1 MKVHILFLGY
11 LIKFIINKI
20 RGIRE
25 YMNSFEIFTGI
36 FGGLGLFLY
45 GMKLMSDGLEN
56 IAGEKLKS
64 ILEKITKSKIM
75 GVLVGTVVTAIIQSS
90 SATTV
95 MVVSFVNA
103 GLMTLTQATG
113 VILGSNIGTT
123 ITAQMVSFKLEVIA
137 PIFIGIGAIVMMIA
151 KKKKTKDLA
160 YIALGFGILFMGMGL
175 MSSSLKPVSELAIFN
190 NFILLV
196 GKTPILGV
204 IIGMLMTAILQSS
217 SATTGILVALGASGN
232 IDMNI
237 AFPIVLGCNIGT
249 CITAI
254 LAGLTANRT
263 AKKAALLHL
272 FFNIFGTIIFLPF
285 SDQVVMLV
293 QYLTPDNVARQV
305 ANAHTIF
312 NVVITIFILPI
323 SKYFVNLVNKILPND
338 GNMLVCGAIY
348 LDKKLLETPIVAS
361 TQVVKETIRMVQIA
375 RDNFQLA
382 MQSFFYG
389 KDEDIKN
396 VYENENIINTLEKEI
411 TEYLIAISQHNLP
424 GENAELVSEVYHTIN
439 DIERI
444 GDHAENIVELAINK
458 LDNNIELSNEALKEI
473 EEIFKAT
480 LESVDIAIRCFKQ
493 RECNDEIIAN
503 EIEERIDM
511 LEKSFRNN
519 NIIRLN
525 SKQCY
530 ANAGLMF
537 FDLLSNLE
545 RIGDHANNIATVKE
559 KHTHKTYA

>member
-1 MKVHILFLGY
+1 
-11 LIKFIINKI
+11 
-20 RGIRE
+20 
-25 YMNSFEIFTGI
+25 MNSFEIFTGI

-64 ILEKITKSKIM
+64 ILEKITSNKIM
-75 GVLVGTVVTAIIQSS
+75 GVLVGTIVTAIIQSS
-90 SATTV
+90 SAITV

-103 GLMTLTQATG
+103 GLMTLGQATG

-123 ITAQMVSFKLEVIA
+123 ITAQMVSLKLEVIA
-137 PIFIGIGAIVMMIA
+137 PIFIGIGAIVIVVTKN
-151 KKKKTKDLA
+151 KKVKDLA
-160 YIALGFGILFMGMGL
+160 YIALGFGVLFMGMGL

-190 NFILLV
+190 KFILLV
-196 GKTPILGV
+196 GKNSILGV
-204 IIGMLMTAILQSS
+204 LIGILITAILQSS
-217 SATTGILVALGASGN
+217 SATTGILVALAVSGN
-232 IDMNI
+232 LDMSV
-237 AFPIVLGCNIGT
+237 AFPIILGCNIGT

-254 LAGLTANRT
+254 LAGLTANRI

-272 FFNIFGTIIFLPF
+272 FFNIFGTILFLPF
-285 SDQVVMLV
+285 SDKVVMIV

-323 SKYFVNLVNKILPND
+323 SKYFVKLVNKILPD
-338 GNMLVCGAIY
+338 DERRQVCGAIY

-361 TQVVKETIRMVQIA
+361 TQVVKETIRMAEIA
-375 RDNFQLA
+375 RNNFQLA

-389 KDEDIKN
+389 NDEDIKN
-396 VYENENIINTLEKEI
+396 VYENENIINMLEKEI
-411 TEYLIAISQHNLP
+411 TEYLIALSQHNLP
-424 GENAELVSEVYHTIN
+424 EENAELVSEVYHTIN

-458 LDNNIELSNEALKEI
+458 INNNIQLSDEALKEV
-473 EEIFKAT
+473 EEISKAT
-480 LESVDIAIRCFKQ
+480 LESVDIAIRCFKK
-493 RECNDEIIAN
+493 RESNDEIIVN
-503 EIEERIDM
+503 EIEERIDI

-519 NIIRLN
+519 NIMRLN
-525 SKQCY
+525 SRQCY
-530 ANAGLMF
+530 ANAGVMF

-545 RIGDHANNIATVKE
+545 RIGDHANNIATAKE
-559 KHTHKTYA
+559 NHVHRTYA

>member
-1 MKVHILFLGY
+1 
-11 LIKFIINKI
+11 
-20 RGIRE
+20 
-25 YMNSFEIFTGI
+25 MNSFEIFTGI

-64 ILEKITKSKIM
+64 ILEKITSNKIM
-75 GVLVGTVVTAIIQSS
+75 GVLVGTIVTAIIQSS
-90 SATTV
+90 SAITV

-103 GLMTLTQATG
+103 GLMTLGQATG

-123 ITAQMVSFKLEVIA
+123 ITTQMVSLNLEVIA
-137 PIFIGIGAIVMMIA
+137 PIFIGIGAIVIVVT
-151 KKKKTKDLA
+151 KNKRVKDLA
-160 YIALGFGILFMGMGL
+160 YIALGFGVLFMGMGL

-190 NFILLV
+190 KFILLV
-196 GKTPILGV
+196 GKNSILGV
-204 IIGMLMTAILQSS
+204 LIGILITAILQSS
-217 SATTGILVALGASGN
+217 SATTGILVALAVSGN
-232 IDMNI
+232 LDMSV
-237 AFPIVLGCNIGT
+237 AFPIILGCNIGT

-254 LAGLTANRT
+254 LAGLTANRI

-272 FFNIFGTIIFLPF
+272 FFNIFGTILFLPF
-285 SDQVVMLV
+285 SDKVVMIV

-323 SKYFVNLVNKILPND
+323 SKYFVKLVNKILPDD
-338 GNMLVCGAIY
+338 GRRQVCGAIY

-361 TQVVKETIRMVQIA
+361 TQVVKETIRMAEIA
-375 RDNFQLA
+375 RNNFQLA

-389 KDEDIKN
+389 NDEDIKN
-396 VYENENIINTLEKEI
+396 VYENENIINMLEKEI
-411 TEYLIAISQHNLP
+411 TEYLIALSQHNLP
-424 GENAELVSEVYHTIN
+424 EENAELVSEVYHTIN

-458 LDNNIELSNEALKEI
+458 INNNIQLSDEALKEVK
-473 EEIFKAT
+473 EISKAT
-480 LESVDIAIRCFKQ
+480 LESVDIAIRCFKK
-493 RECNDEIIAN
+493 RESNDEIIVN
-503 EIEERIDM
+503 EIEDRIDI
-511 LEKSFRNN
+511 LEKNFRNN
-519 NIIRLN
+519 NIMRLN
-525 SKQCY
+525 SRQCY

-559 KHTHKTYA
+559 NHVHRTYA

>member
-1 MKVHILFLGY
+1 
-11 LIKFIINKI
+11 
-20 RGIRE
+20 
-25 YMNSFEIFTGI
+25 MNSFEIFTGI

-64 ILEKITKSKIM
+64 ILEKITSNKIM
-75 GVLVGTVVTAIIQSS
+75 GVLVGTIVTAIIQSS
-90 SATTV
+90 SAITV

-103 GLMTLTQATG
+103 GLMTLGQATG

-123 ITAQMVSFKLEVIA
+123 ITAQMVSLKLEVIA
-137 PIFIGIGAIVMMIA
+137 PIFIGIGAIVIVIT
-151 KKKKTKDLA
+151 KKKKVKDLA

-175 MSSSLKPVSELAIFN
+175 VSSSLKPVSELAIFN
-190 NFILLV
+190 KFILLV
-196 GKTPILGV
+196 GKNSILGV
-204 IIGMLMTAILQSS
+204 LIGILITAILQSS
-217 SATTGILVALGASGN
+217 SATTGILVALAVSGN
-232 IDMNI
+232 LDMSV
-237 AFPIVLGCNIGT
+237 AFPIILGCNIGT

-254 LAGLTANRT
+254 LAGLTANRI

-272 FFNIFGTIIFLPF
+272 FFNIFGTILFLPF
-285 SDQVVMLV
+285 SDKVVMIV

-323 SKYFVNLVNKILPND
+323 SKYFVKLVNKILPD
-338 GNMLVCGAIY
+338 DERRQVCGAIY

-361 TQVVKETIRMVQIA
+361 TQVVKETIRMAQIA

-389 KDEDIKN
+389 NDEDIKN
-396 VYENENIINTLEKEI
+396 VYENENIINMLEKEI
-411 TEYLIAISQHNLP
+411 TEYLIALSQHNLP
-424 GENAELVSEVYHTIN
+424 EENAELVSEVYHTIN

-458 LDNNIELSNEALKEI
+458 INNNIQLSDEALKEV
-473 EEIFKAT
+473 EEISKAT

-503 EIEERIDM
+503 EIEERIDI

-519 NIIRLN
+519 NIMRLN
-525 SKQCY
+525 SRQCY
-530 ANAGLMF
+530 ANAGVMF

-545 RIGDHANNIATVKE
+545 RIGDHANNIATAKE
-559 KHTHKTYA
+559 NHVHRTYA

>member
-1 MKVHILFLGY
+1 
-11 LIKFIINKI
+11 
-20 RGIRE
+20 
-25 YMNSFEIFTGI
+25 MNSFEIFTGI

-64 ILEKITKSKIM
+64 ILEKITSNKIM
-75 GVLVGTVVTAIIQSS
+75 GVLVGTIVTAIIQSS
-90 SATTV
+90 SAITV

-103 GLMTLTQATG
+103 GLMTLGQATG

-123 ITAQMVSFKLEVIA
+123 ITAQMVSLKLEVIA
-137 PIFIGIGAIVMMIA
+137 PIFIGIGAIVIVVT
-151 KKKKTKDLA
+151 KNKRVKDLA
-160 YIALGFGILFMGMGL
+160 YIALGFGVLFMGMGL

-190 NFILLV
+190 KFILLV
-196 GKTPILGV
+196 GKNSILGV
-204 IIGMLMTAILQSS
+204 LIGILITAILQSS
-217 SATTGILVALGASGN
+217 SATTGILVALAVSGN
-232 IDMNI
+232 LDMSV
-237 AFPIVLGCNIGT
+237 AFPIILGCNIGT

-254 LAGLTANRT
+254 LAGLTANRI

-272 FFNIFGTIIFLPF
+272 FFNIFGTILFLPF
-285 SDQVVMLV
+285 SDKVVMIV

-323 SKYFVNLVNKILPND
+323 SKYFVKLVNKILPDD
-338 GNMLVCGAIY
+338 GRRQVCGAIY

-361 TQVVKETIRMVQIA
+361 TQIVKETIRMAEIA
-375 RDNFQLA
+375 RNNFQLA

-396 VYENENIINTLEKEI
+396 VYENENIINMLEKEI
-411 TEYLIAISQHNLP
+411 TEYLIALSQHNLP
-424 GENAELVSEVYHTIN
+424 EENAELVSEVYHTIN

-458 LDNNIELSNEALKEI
+458 INNNIQLSDEALKEV
-473 EEIFKAT
+473 EEISKAT
-480 LESVDIAIRCFKQ
+480 LESVDIAIRCFKK
-493 RECNDEIIAN
+493 RESNDEIIVN
-503 EIEERIDM
+503 EIEDRIDI
-511 LEKSFRNN
+511 LEKNFRNN
-519 NIIRLN
+519 NIMRLN
-525 SKQCY
+525 SRQCY
-530 ANAGLMF
+530 ANAGVMF

-559 KHTHKTYA
+559 NHVHRTYA

>member
-1 MKVHILFLGY
+1 
-11 LIKFIINKI
+11 
-20 RGIRE
+20 
-25 YMNSFEIFTGI
+25 MNSFEIFTGI

-56 IAGEKLKS
+56 IAGEKLES
-64 ILEKITKSKIM
+64 ILEKITSNKIM
-75 GVLVGTVVTAIIQSS
+75 GVLVGTIVTAIIQSS
-90 SATTV
+90 SAITV

-103 GLMTLTQATG
+103 GLMTLGQATG

-123 ITAQMVSFKLEVIA
+123 ITAQMVSLKLEVIA
-137 PIFIGIGAIVMMIA
+137 PIFIGIGAIVIVVT
-151 KKKKTKDLA
+151 KNKRVKDLA
-160 YIALGFGILFMGMGL
+160 YIALGFGVLFMGMGL

-190 NFILLV
+190 KFILLV
-196 GKTPILGV
+196 GKNSILGV
-204 IIGMLMTAILQSS
+204 LIGILITAILQSS
-217 SATTGILVALGASGN
+217 SATTGILVALAVSGN
-232 IDMNI
+232 LDMSV
-237 AFPIVLGCNIGT
+237 AFPIILGCNIGT

-254 LAGLTANRT
+254 LAGLTANRI

-272 FFNIFGTIIFLPF
+272 FFNIFGTILFLPF
-285 SDQVVMLV
+285 SDKVVMIV

-323 SKYFVNLVNKILPND
+323 SKYFVKLVNKILPDD
-338 GNMLVCGAIY
+338 GRRQVCGAIY

-361 TQVVKETIRMVQIA
+361 TQVVKETIRMAEIA
-375 RDNFQLA
+375 RNNFQLA

-396 VYENENIINTLEKEI
+396 VYENENIINMLEKEI
-411 TEYLIAISQHNLP
+411 TEYLIALSQHNLP
-424 GENAELVSEVYHTIN
+424 EENAELVSEVYHTIN

-458 LDNNIELSNEALKEI
+458 INNNIQLSDEALKEV
-473 EEIFKAT
+473 EEISKAT
-480 LESVDIAIRCFKQ
+480 LESVDIAIRCFKK
-493 RECNDEIIAN
+493 RESNDEIIVN
-503 EIEERIDM
+503 EIEDRIDI
-511 LEKSFRNN
+511 LEKNFRNN
-519 NIIRLN
+519 NIMRLN
-525 SKQCY
+525 SRQCY
-530 ANAGLMF
+530 ANAGVMF

-559 KHTHKTYA
+559 NHVHRTYA

>member
-1 MKVHILFLGY
+1 M
-11 LIKFIINKI
+11 
-20 RGIRE
+20 RGIIGD
-25 YMNSFEIFTGI
+25 MDSFEIFTGI

-56 IAGEKLKS
+56 IAGEKLKG
-64 ILEKITKSKIM
+64 ILEKITSNKIM
-75 GVLVGTVVTAIIQSS
+75 GVLVGIVVTAIIQSS
-90 SATTV
+90 SAVTV

-123 ITAQMVSFKLEVIA
+123 ITAQMVSFKLEIIA
-137 PIFIGIGAIVMMIA
+137 PIFIGVGAIVMIGA
-151 KKKKTKDLA
+151 KRKKVKDLA

-175 MSSSLKPVSELAIFN
+175 MSASLKPVSELDIFN

-196 GKTPILGV
+196 ANNPILGV
-204 IIGMLMTAILQSS
+204 LIGMLMTAILQSS
-217 SATTGILVALGASGN
+217 SATTGILVALGTSGN
-232 IDMNI
+232 IDMNV

-285 SDQVVMLV
+285 SDKVVMIV
-293 QYLTPDNVARQV
+293 QYLTPDSVARQI

-312 NVVITIFILPI
+312 NIVITILILPI
-323 SKYFVNLVNKILPND
+323 SKYFVNLVNKILPDN
-338 GNMLVCGAIY
+338 GNVMMCGAIY
-348 LDKKLLETPIVAS
+348 LDKKLLETPVVAI
-361 TQVVKETIRMVQIA
+361 TQVVKETIRMAQIA
-375 RDNFQLA
+375 RNNFQLA

-389 KDEDIKN
+389 KDEDIKS

-424 GENAELVSEVYHTIN
+424 EENAELISEVYHTIN

-458 LDNNIELSNEALKEI
+458 FNNNIELSNEALKEI
-473 EEIFKAT
+473 EEISNVT
-480 LESVDIAIRCFKQ
+480 LESLDIAIKCFKEK
-493 RECNDEIIAN
+493 ECKDNIIVN
-503 EIEERIDM
+503 EIEERIDK

-530 ANAGLMF
+530 ANAGVMF

-545 RIGDHANNIATVKE
+545 RIGDHANNIATIKE
-559 KHTHKTYA
+559 KNTNIIYE

>member
-361 TQVVKETIRMVQIA
+361 TQVVKETIRMAQIA

-458 LDNNIELSNEALKEI
+458 INNNIELSDEALKEV
-473 EEIFKAT
+473 EEISKAT
-480 LESVDIAIRCFKQ
+480 LESVDIAIRCFKK
-493 RECNDEIIAN
+493 RESNDEIMVN

>member
-1 MKVHILFLGY
+1 
-11 LIKFIINKI
+11 
-20 RGIRE
+20 
-25 YMNSFEIFTGI
+25 MNSFEIFTGI

-64 ILEKITKSKIM
+64 ILEKITSNKIM
-75 GVLVGTVVTAIIQSS
+75 GVLVGTIVTAIIQSS
-90 SATTV
+90 SAITV

-103 GLMTLTQATG
+103 GLMTLGQATG

-123 ITAQMVSFKLEVIA
+123 ITAQMVSLNLEVIA
-137 PIFIGIGAIVMMIA
+137 PIFIGIGAIVIVIT
-151 KKKKTKDLA
+151 KKKKVKDLA

-190 NFILLV
+190 KFILLV
-196 GKTPILGV
+196 GKNSILGV
-204 IIGMLMTAILQSS
+204 LIGILITAILQSS
-217 SATTGILVALGASGN
+217 SATTGILVALAVSGN
-232 IDMNI
+232 LDMSV
-237 AFPIVLGCNIGT
+237 AFPIILGCNIGT

-254 LAGLTANRT
+254 LAGLTANRI

-272 FFNIFGTIIFLPF
+272 FFNIFGTILFLPF
-285 SDQVVMLV
+285 SDKVVMIV

-323 SKYFVNLVNKILPND
+323 SKYFVKLVNKILPDD
-338 GNMLVCGAIY
+338 GRRQVCGAIY

-361 TQVVKETIRMVQIA
+361 TQVVKETIRMAEIA
-375 RDNFQLA
+375 RNNFQLA

-389 KDEDIKN
+389 NDEDIKN
-396 VYENENIINTLEKEI
+396 VYENENIINMLEKEI
-411 TEYLIAISQHNLP
+411 TEYLIALSQHNLP
-424 GENAELVSEVYHTIN
+424 EENAELVSEVYHTIN

-458 LDNNIELSNEALKEI
+458 INNNIQLSDEALKEV
-473 EEIFKAT
+473 EEISKAT
-480 LESVDIAIRCFKQ
+480 LESVDIAIRCFKK
-493 RECNDEIIAN
+493 RESNDEIIVN
-503 EIEERIDM
+503 EIEDRIDI
-511 LEKSFRNN
+511 LEKNFRNN
-519 NIIRLN
+519 NIMRLN
-525 SKQCY
+525 SRQCY
-530 ANAGLMF
+530 ANAGVMF

-559 KHTHKTYA
+559 NHVHRTYA

>member
-1 MKVHILFLGY
+1 
-11 LIKFIINKI
+11 
-20 RGIRE
+20 
-25 YMNSFEIFTGI
+25 MNSFEIFTGI

-64 ILEKITKSKIM
+64 ILEKITSNKIM
-75 GVLVGTVVTAIIQSS
+75 GVLVGTIVTAIIQSS
-90 SATTV
+90 SAITV

-103 GLMTLTQATG
+103 GLMTLGQATG

-123 ITAQMVSFKLEVIA
+123 ITAQMVSLNLEVIA
-137 PIFIGIGAIVMMIA
+137 PIFIGIGAIVIVVT
-151 KKKKTKDLA
+151 KNKRVKDLA
-160 YIALGFGILFMGMGL
+160 YIALGFGVLFMGMGL

-190 NFILLV
+190 KFILLV
-196 GKTPILGV
+196 GKNSILGV
-204 IIGMLMTAILQSS
+204 LIGILITAILQSS
-217 SATTGILVALGASGN
+217 SATTGILVALAVSGN
-232 IDMNI
+232 LDMSV
-237 AFPIVLGCNIGT
+237 AFPIILGCNIGT

-254 LAGLTANRT
+254 LAGLTANRI

-272 FFNIFGTIIFLPF
+272 FFNIFGTILFLPF
-285 SDQVVMLV
+285 SDKVVMIV

-323 SKYFVNLVNKILPND
+323 SKYFVKLVNKILPDD
-338 GNMLVCGAIY
+338 GRRQVCGAIY

-361 TQVVKETIRMVQIA
+361 TQVVKETIRMAEIA
-375 RDNFQLA
+375 RNNFQLA

-389 KDEDIKN
+389 NDEDIKN
-396 VYENENIINTLEKEI
+396 VYENENIINMLEKEI
-411 TEYLIAISQHNLP
+411 TEYLIALSQHNLP
-424 GENAELVSEVYHTIN
+424 EENAELVSEVYHTIN

-458 LDNNIELSNEALKEI
+458 INNNIQLSDEALKEVK
-473 EEIFKAT
+473 EISKAT
-480 LESVDIAIRCFKQ
+480 LESVDIAIRCFKK
-493 RECNDEIIAN
+493 RESNDEIIVN
-503 EIEERIDM
+503 EIEERIDI

-519 NIIRLN
+519 NIMRLN
-525 SKQCY
+525 SRQCY

-559 KHTHKTYA
+559 NHVHRTYA

>member
-1 MKVHILFLGY
+1 MD
-11 LIKFIINKI
+11 
-20 RGIRE
+20 
-25 YMNSFEIFTGI
+25 SFEIFTGI

-56 IAGEKLKS
+56 IAGEKLKG
-64 ILEKITKSKIM
+64 ILEKITSNKIM
-75 GVLVGTVVTAIIQSS
+75 GVLVGIVVTAIIQSS
-90 SATTV
+90 SAVTV

-123 ITAQMVSFKLEVIA
+123 ITAQMVSFKLEIIA
-137 PIFIGIGAIVMMIA
+137 PIFIGVGAIVMIGA
-151 KKKKTKDLA
+151 KRKKVKDLA

-175 MSSSLKPVSELAIFN
+175 MSASLKPVSELDIFN

-196 GKTPILGV
+196 ANNPILGV
-204 IIGMLMTAILQSS
+204 LIGMLMTAILQSS

-232 IDMNI
+232 IDMNV

-285 SDQVVMLV
+285 SDKVVMIV
-293 QYLTPDNVARQV
+293 QYLTPDSVARQI

-312 NVVITIFILPI
+312 NIVITILILPI
-323 SKYFVNLVNKILPND
+323 SKYFVNLVNKILPD
-338 GNMLVCGAIY
+338 SGNVMMCGAIY
-348 LDKKLLETPIVAS
+348 LDKKLLETPVVAI
-361 TQVVKETIRMVQIA
+361 TQVVKETIRMAQIA
-375 RDNFQLA
+375 RNNFQLA

-389 KDEDIKN
+389 KDEDIKS

-424 GENAELVSEVYHTIN
+424 EENAELISEVYHTIN

-458 LDNNIELSNEALKEI
+458 FNNNIELSNEALKEI
-473 EEIFKAT
+473 EEISNVT
-480 LESVDIAIRCFKQ
+480 LESLDIAIKCFKEK
-493 RECNDEIIAN
+493 ECKDNIIVN
-503 EIEERIDM
+503 EIEERIDK

-530 ANAGLMF
+530 ANAGVMF

-545 RIGDHANNIATVKE
+545 RIGDHANNIATIKE
-559 KHTHKTYA
+559 KNTNIIYE